1 MTNDISCECKCKF
14 NGRKCNS
21 NYWWNSDNCWCE
33 RKKSH
38 ICEKD
43 YVWNPATCSW
53 QNGKYLASIMDDST
67 IICDETI
74 HAEEKKNNGK
84 IWYNL

>member
-1 MTNDISCECKCKF
+1 MWKRLCLE
-14 NGRKCNS
+14 
-21 NYWWNSDNCWCE
+21 
-33 RKKSH
+33 
-38 ICEKD
+38 
-43 YVWNPATCSW
+43 PATCSW

-84 IWYNL
+84 I